1 MSVILLQRATWRSNW
16 VKDMVLP
23 SIDNLVQPT
32 NLLPKR
38 MPSEVEILK
47 QEFEAEKRVNREKIM
62 RLQEDLG

>member
-1 MSVILLQRATWRSNW
+1 
-16 VKDMVLP
+16 MVLP
-23 SIDNLVQPT
+23 SIDDLVQPT

-47 QEFEAEKRVNREKIM
+47 QEFEAEKRVNKEKIM